1 MNTARVSRG
10 APRLEFI
17 SHSAVQPRATLWGR
31 VYGDSALHAK
41 YTFMTTFPGS
51 LSKAVGDP
59 VTTWDVPL
67 AEENGRNPIAA
78 AQISSSSDGH
88 SHVDTLPTSK
98 SGRYKH

>member
-17 SHSAVQPRATLWGR
+17 SHSAVQPRASLWGR

-41 YTFMTTFPGS
+41 YTFMTTFPGG
-51 LSKAVGDP
+51 LSEAVGDP

-67 AEENGRNPIAA
+67 AEENGRSPIAA
-78 AQISSSSDGH
+78 AQNSSSSDGR
-88 SHVDTLPTSK
+88 SHGDTLLASK
-98 SGRYKH
+98 SGRYKY